1 MTNRA
6 AATRYARALFDVAL
20 READV
25 QAIERQ
31 LSEFVALFE
40 THPVLAKVLLNPA
53 VPVHR
58 KRCAAAALAER
69 MDLAPVLFKLI
80 GLLAGRDRLALLPD
94 LLEAYRARLM
104 DHLGVVRAEVTT
116 AVPLPADRAAA
127 IQHGLAKV
135 TGRKVVQT
143 VRVDPSIVGGVVA
156 RIGSVVYDGSV
167 RTQLERM
174 REALA
179 EES

>member
-1 MTNRA
+1 MTSRT

-25 QAIERQ
+25 QVIERE
-31 LSEFVALFE
+31 LAAFVRLFA
-40 THPVLAKVLLNPA
+40 TNPTLGKVLWNPA

-58 KRCAAAALAER
+58 KRCIVAALAER
-69 MDLAPVLFKLI
+69 MDLPPVLFKLV
-80 GLLAGRDRLALLPD
+80 GLLAERDRLALLPD
-94 LLEAYRARLM
+94 LLEAYHARLM
-104 DHLGVVRAEVTT
+104 DHLGIVRAEVTS
-116 AVPLPADRAAA
+116 AVPLPSDRAAA
-127 IQHGLAKV
+127 IQRELARV
-135 TGRKVVQT
+135 TGRT
-143 VRVDPSIVGGVVA
+143 VEATMRVDPAIVGGVVA

-167 RTQLERM
+167 RTQLARM